1 MDDSFEMEDDAEDL
15 DFVLQTE
22 TESESDSECDPSDE
36 HPTSTDFEPIQA
48 FTVPD
53 NTADERQFIVFESC
67 IVNLFRKCQ
76 RTGCAAEVREFQRM
90 LSGSRLIISTKCA
103 AGCNYTWSSRPTLNI
118 MGFYAL
124 QKRYLFPVINETW
137 ISCQIGVLDGLSREP
152 KIVLSGDGRCD
163 SPGHSAKYGTYSLMD
178 VDTGLIVDF
187 VVLNKADPSVKNS
200 NAMEPMGLK
209 QCLSNMKKWNISIN
223 IPTTDRHKTFRKI
236 LRVEFPEITHQFDLW
251 HFCKSIIK
259 KIIKACGKK
268 KAFAPLLGWLQSI
281 SNHFWWC
288 AESCQGNVE
297 ILKEKWDSIL
307 YHTANI
313 HVWNDKKLFHA
324 CEHPPLGEEDRKKWV
339 AKAVKVPKD
348 HCYRE
353 DMMRDVV
360 LMRTHGFEKSH
371 VQLPEVNQNMFDIE
385 KPEKSEV

>member
-1 MDDSFEMEDDAEDL
+1 MQDI
-15 DFVLQTE
+15 
-22 TESESDSECDPSDE
+22 SDYLKL
-36 HPTSTDFEPIQA
+36 PILCKSQ
-48 FTVPD
+48 
-53 NTADERQFIVFESC
+53 
-67 IVNLFRKCQ
+67 
-76 RTGCAAEVREFQRM
+76 
-90 LSGSRLIISTKCA
+90 
-103 AGCNYTWSSRPTLNI
+103 
-118 MGFYAL
+118 FYAL

-223 IPTTDRHKTFRKI
+223 ILTTDRHKTVRKI
-236 LRVEFPEITHQFDLW
+236 LRVEFPEMTHQFDLW

-259 KIIKACGKK
+259 KIINACGKK

-324 CEHPPLGEEDRKKWV
+324 CEHPPLGEEHRSKSWLSVGSPAHDALTKV
-339 AKAVKVPKD
+339 VKNQQIIADLKYCALYCHTGHLEVYHSLINKYVPKRQ
-348 HCYRE
+348 HFSYEGMAC
-353 DMMRDVV
+353 
-360 LMRTHGFEKSH
+360 RTH
-371 VQLPEVNQNMFDIE
+371 
-385 KPEKSEV
+385 